1 MPVRSPIYLDKL
13 YETKTKVVQKCAL
26 YLKVYPVGTFWE
38 KRDDIFIFLDKLVE
52 LYPFAR
58 KLIGPGIEAFQILQV
73 GDGKISLCIVS
84 LDGSI
89 KPFCH
94 IKAVRGRLLKSTEV
108 YRSFQD
114 IVAKDLRRA
123 ADQKFKEQSRKG
135 RDHFFGH
142 DCGGFLKKDVFV
154 DYSGRNFESIIRSF
168 LRLYKIDLKKVR
180 LRGSRESN
188 LRRQLASSELIFEF
202 LSYHQSFAS
211 FKLRPKNRKII
222 FIAKKSA

>member
-13 YETKTKVVQKCAL
+13 YETKIKVIQKCAL
-26 YLKVYPVGTFWE
+26 YLKVFPVGTFWE

-73 GDGKISLCIVS
+73 GDGKISFCIVS

-94 IKAVRGRLLKSTEV
+94 VRAVRGRLLKSTEV

-114 IVAKDLRRA
+114 IVAKDLRKA
-123 ADQKFKEQSRKG
+123 ADKKFKEQNRKG
-135 RDHFFGH
+135 RVYFGR
-142 DCGGFLKKDVFV
+142 DCEGFLKKDVFI
-154 DYSGRNFESIIRSF
+154 DYRGLNFESIVRSF
-168 LRLYKIDLKKVR
+168 LRLYKLDFKKIR

-202 LSYHQSFAS
+202 RSYHQFFAS
-211 FKLRPKNRKII
+211 LKLKPKTRKLIV
-222 FIAKKSA
+222 

>member
-26 YLKVYPVGTFWE
+26 YLKVFPVGTFWE

-73 GDGKISLCIVS
+73 GDGKISFCIVS

-123 ADQKFKEQSRKG
+123 ADQKFKEQNRKG
-135 RDHFFGH
+135 RVHFGRN
-142 DCGGFLKKDVFV
+142 CEGFLKKDVFI
-154 DYSGRNFESIIRSF
+154 DYRGLNFESIVRSF
-168 LRLYKIDLKKVR
+168 LRLYKIDFKKIR

-188 LRRQLASSELIFEF
+188 MRRQLASSELIFEF
-202 LSYHQSFAS
+202 RSYHQFFAS
-211 FKLRPKNRKII
+211 LKLKPKTRKLIV
-222 FIAKKSA
+222 